1 MGEIDSEGTRRS
13 RRRLGLLTVGAI
25 GVVFGDIGT
34 SPLYAFTQIFSGAHT
49 IPVVEA
55 RVLGAL
61 SMVFWTLTLVVSVK
75 YVVIVMRAD
84 NQGEGGIMVLASLA
98 SSAVKRHRASAGL
111 MLLGLIGAALF
122 YGDGLITP
130 AVSVLSAVEGIGVAA
145 PSLDRLVIPIALVI
159 LFLFFAVQR
168 FGTGRVGRVFGP
180 IMIVWFLSIAILG
193 LASVIKTPGVLRSIN
208 PYYAFTFFSDEPGLA
223 FLALGAIVLCVTG
236 AEALYA
242 DMGQFGRSP
251 IRLSWFAIVA
261 PALYLN
267 YLGQGALVLR
277 DPSAIAN
284 SFFLLVPHSLQIPMV
299 IFATAATVIAS
310 QAVVSGAF
318 SMTQQAIRLGYL
330 PRMTV
335 RHTSANEGGQVY
347 VPAVNWML
355 MIAVLGLILGFQ
367 DSSRLA
373 SAYGIAVTGTFVITG
388 VLVAILARNKWGVS
402 LWIVIPAAA
411 VSLVID
417 GAFFLSN
424 LTKFMHG
431 GWFPLVIAVIIVAM
445 LSTWQWGRK
454 RLASRLE
461 SLKTS
466 AQDLPA
472 YLDAQHV
479 VRTPGVAIYPT
490 VEEGIPIALVQR
502 IALVHAVNEVT
513 VVLHLVTADTPY
525 VDDAKRVETISGAV
539 IDVTASYGY
548 MERPDILD
556 VVRRVSLV
564 HPEVDPDTCTFIF
577 HSMNVE
583 TVESNPIKRIPTEVF
598 TIMLR
603 NATDPQHY
611 FGLPADRVLEFGR
624 LIQF

>member
-1 MGEIDSEGTRRS
+1 MGEISSERIRRP
-13 RRRLGLLTVGAI
+13 RRGLGLLTVGAI

-98 SSAVKRHRASAGL
+98 SNAVKRHRASAGL
-111 MLLGLIGAALF
+111 MLLGLTGAALF

-130 AVSVLSAVEGIGVAA
+130 AISVLSAVEGIGVAA
-145 PSLDRLVIPIALVI
+145 PSLNRLVIPIALVI

-193 LASVIKTPGVLRSIN
+193 LASITKTPGVMRSIN
-208 PYYAFTFFSDEPGLA
+208 PYYAFTFFSGEPGLA

-277 DPSAIAN
+277 DSSAVTN
-284 SFFLLVPHSLQIPMV
+284 SFFLLVPHALQIPMV
-299 IFATAATVIAS
+299 ILATAATVIAS

-355 MIAVLGLILGFQ
+355 MVAVLGLIIGFQ

-445 LSTWQWGRK
+445 LSTWQWGR
-454 RLASRLE
+454 
-461 SLKTS
+461 
-466 AQDLPA
+466 
-472 YLDAQHV
+472 
-479 VRTPGVAIYPT
+479 
-490 VEEGIPIALVQR
+490 
-502 IALVHAVNEVT
+502 
-513 VVLHLVTADTPY
+513 
-525 VDDAKRVETISGAV
+525 
-539 IDVTASYGY
+539 
-548 MERPDILD
+548 
-556 VVRRVSLV
+556 
-564 HPEVDPDTCTFIF
+564 
-577 HSMNVE
+577 
-583 TVESNPIKRIPTEVF
+583 
-598 TIMLR
+598 
-603 NATDPQHY
+603 
-611 FGLPADRVLEFGR
+611 
-624 LIQF
+624 

>member
-1 MGEIDSEGTRRS
+1 MGEISSEGTRRS

-98 SSAVKRHRASAGL
+98 SNAVKRHRASAGL

-130 AVSVLSAVEGIGVAA
+130 AISVLSAVEGLGVAA
-145 PSLDRLVIPIALVI
+145 PSLNSLVIPIALII

-208 PYYAFTFFSDEPGLA
+208 PYYAFTFFRGEPGLA

-284 SFFLLVPHSLQIPMV
+284 SFFLLVPHALQIPMV

-355 MIAVLGLILGFQ
+355 MVAVLGLILGFQ

-388 VLVAILARNKWGVS
+388 MLVAILARKKWGLS
-402 LWIVIPAAA
+402 LWIVIPAGAI
-411 VSLVID
+411 SLVID
-417 GAFFLSN
+417 GSFFLSN
-424 LTKFMHG
+424 LTKFTHG
-431 GWFPLVIAVIIVAM
+431 GWFPLVIAVIIIAL

-461 SLKTS
+461 SLETS
-466 AQDLPA
+466 AQELPA
-472 YLDAQHV
+472 YLEAQDV

-490 VEEGIPIALVQR
+490 VEEGIPIALIQR

-513 VVLHLVTADTPY
+513 VVLHLLTTDTPY
-525 VDDAKRVETISGAV
+525 VDDAERVEILSGAV

-556 VVRRVSLV
+556 VVRRVNLV

-577 HSMNVE
+577 HSMNIE
-583 TVESNPIKRIPTEVF
+583 TAESNPIKRIPTEVF

-603 NATDPQHY
+603 NAADPQHY

>member
-1 MGEIDSEGTRRS
+1 MGEISSERNRRP
-13 RRRLGLLTVGAI
+13 RRGLGLLTVGAI

-98 SSAVKRHRASAGL
+98 SNAVKRHRASAGL
-111 MLLGLIGAALF
+111 MLLGLTGAALF

-130 AVSVLSAVEGIGVAA
+130 AISVLSAVEGIGVAA
-145 PSLDRLVIPIALVI
+145 PSLNRLVIPIALVI

-193 LASVIKTPGVLRSIN
+193 LTSIIKTPGVLRSIN
-208 PYYAFTFFSDEPGLA
+208 PYYAFTFFSGEPGLA

-277 DPSAIAN
+277 DSSAVTN
-284 SFFLLVPHSLQIPMV
+284 SFFLLVPHALQIPMV
-299 IFATAATVIAS
+299 ILATAATVIAS

-355 MIAVLGLILGFQ
+355 MVAVLGLIIGFQ

-402 LWIVIPAAA
+402 LWIVIPAGAI
-411 VSLVID
+411 SLVID
-417 GAFFLSN
+417 GSFFLSN
-424 LTKFMHG
+424 LTKFTHG
-431 GWFPLVIAVIIVAM
+431 GWFPLVIAVIIIAL

-454 RLASRLE
+454 RLASHLE
-461 SLKTS
+461 SLETS
-466 AQDLPA
+466 AQELPA
-472 YLDAQHV
+472 YLEAQHV

-502 IALVHAVNEVT
+502 IALVHAVNDVT
-513 VVLHLVTADTPY
+513 VVLHLVTTDTPY

-603 NATDPQHY
+603 NAADPQHY

>member
-1 MGEIDSEGTRRS
+1 MGEISSEGNRRS

-98 SSAVKRHRASAGL
+98 SNAVKRHRASAGL

-145 PSLDRLVIPIALVI
+145 PSLDRLVIPIALAI

-208 PYYAFTFFSDEPGLA
+208 PYYAFTFFSGEPGLA

-267 YLGQGALVLR
+267 YLGQRRRTGLR
-277 DPSAIAN
+277 
-284 SFFLLVPHSLQIPMV
+284 
-299 IFATAATVIAS
+299 
-310 QAVVSGAF
+310 
-318 SMTQQAIRLGYL
+318 
-330 PRMTV
+330 
-335 RHTSANEGGQVY
+335 
-347 VPAVNWML
+347 
-355 MIAVLGLILGFQ
+355 
-367 DSSRLA
+367 
-373 SAYGIAVTGTFVITG
+373 
-388 VLVAILARNKWGVS
+388 AR
-402 LWIVIPAAA
+402 
-411 VSLVID
+411 
-417 GAFFLSN
+417 
-424 LTKFMHG
+424 
-431 GWFPLVIAVIIVAM
+431 
-445 LSTWQWGRK
+445 R
-454 RLASRLE
+454 E
-461 SLKTS
+461 
-466 AQDLPA
+466 
-472 YLDAQHV
+472 LDADGRRPWSHHWIP
-479 VRTPGVAIYPT
+479 RFVAPRIRIRHCCDRNLRHYRCARCDPRPQQ
-490 VEEGIPIALVQR
+490 VGRFAL
-502 IALVHAVNEVT
+502 
-513 VVLHLVTADTPY
+513 DS
-525 VDDAKRVETISGAV
+525 DSG
-539 IDVTASYGY
+539 
-548 MERPDILD
+548 R
-556 VVRRVSLV
+556 
-564 HPEVDPDTCTFIF
+564 
-577 HSMNVE
+577 
-583 TVESNPIKRIPTEVF
+583 SNF
-598 TIMLR
+598 SC
-603 NATDPQHY
+603 Y
-611 FGLPADRVLEFGR
+611 
-624 LIQF
+624 

>member
-1 MGEIDSEGTRRS
+1 MGEISSEGNRRS
-13 RRRLGLLTVGAI
+13 RRGLGLLTVGAI

-98 SSAVKRHRASAGL
+98 SNAVKRHRASAGL
-111 MLLGLIGAALF
+111 MLLGLTGAALF

-130 AVSVLSAVEGIGVAA
+130 AISVLSAVEGIGVAA
-145 PSLDRLVIPIALVI
+145 PSLNRLVIPIALVI

-193 LASVIKTPGVLRSIN
+193 LASITKTPGVMRSIN
-208 PYYAFTFFSDEPGLA
+208 PYYAFTFFSGEPGLA

-242 DMGQFGRSP
+242 DMGQFGRSS

-277 DPSAIAN
+277 DPSAVTN
-284 SFFLLVPHSLQIPMV
+284 SFFLLVPHALQIPMV
-299 IFATAATVIAS
+299 ILATAATVIAS

-355 MIAVLGLILGFQ
+355 MVAVLGLIIGFQ

-454 RLASRLE
+454 RLASRLD

-472 YLDAQHV
+472 YLNAQHV

-502 IALVHAVNEVT
+502 IALVHAVNDVT

-598 TIMLR
+598 TFMLR
-603 NATDPQHY
+603 NAADPQHY

>member
-1 MGEIDSEGTRRS
+1 MTEGDSRTTSRS
-13 RRRLGLLTVGAI
+13 RNRLGLLAVGAI

-34 SPLYAFTQIFSGAHT
+34 SPLYAFSEIFTGAHT
-49 IPVVEA
+49 VPVVEA

-61 SMVFWTLTLVVSVK
+61 SLVFWTLTLVVSVK
-75 YVVIVMRAD
+75 YVLIVMRAD

-98 SSAVKRHRASAGL
+98 SNAVKRHKASAGL
-111 MLLGLIGAALF
+111 MFLGLIGAALF

-145 PSLDRLVIPIALVI
+145 PSLNNLVIPIAIVI

-168 FGTGRVGRVFGP
+168 FGTGKVGRVFGP
-180 IMIVWFLSIAILG
+180 IMIVWFLAIAVLG
-193 LASVIKTPGVLRSIN
+193 LVSVVQTPGVLRSIN
-208 PYYAFTFFSDEPGLA
+208 PVYAVSFFHNEPMLA
-223 FLALGAIVLCVTG
+223 FLALGSIVLCVTG

-277 DPSAIAN
+277 DASTVDD
-284 SFFLLVPHSLQIPMV
+284 SFYLLVPHSLQIPMV

-335 RHTSANEGGQVY
+335 RHTSASEGGQVY
-347 VPAVNWML
+347 VPAINWLL

-388 VLVAILARNKWGVS
+388 ILVAILARHKWGLS
-402 LWIVIPAAA
+402 LWIVIPAA
-411 VSLVID
+411 VISLTID
-417 GAFFLSN
+417 GAFFIAN
-424 LTKFMHG
+424 LTKFVHG
-431 GWFPLVIAVIIVAM
+431 GWFPLAIAAVIVAM

-454 RLASRLE
+454 RLFNRMEALE
-461 SLKTS
+461 SDIE
-466 AQDLPA
+466 DLPSLLA
-472 YLDAQHV
+472 SQSV
-479 VRTPGVAIYPT
+479 VKTPGVAVYPT
-490 VEEGIPIALVQR
+490 VEDGIPIALSQR
-502 IALVHAVNEVT
+502 FALVHAINEVT
-513 VVLHLVTADTPY
+513 VIVHLKTAETPH
-525 VDDAKRVETISGAV
+525 VDIASRLSVESGEL
-539 IDVTASYGY
+539 IDVTATYGY
-548 MERPDILD
+548 MERPDLLD
-556 VVRRVSLV
+556 VVNRVHDT
-564 HPEVDPDTCTFIF
+564 HPEVDPETCTFVF
-577 HSMNVE
+577 HTMNVE
-583 TVESNPIKRIPTEVF
+583 AGESNAIKRIPAEVF
-598 TIMLR
+598 AIMQR

-624 LIQF
+624 LIQI